1 VKETKS
7 TRLIEVLM
15 VAGMLPLVAAMTT
28 AVLALA
34 AARSN
39 GGGADAVMLTMLGLG
54 AYAFAALTLLPCVGR
69 LAWLSRHGKIHF
81 TGRRQA
87 LVTAAVVMLIAPPVL
102 LGALP
107 LIA

>member
-1 VKETKS
+1 M
-7 TRLIEVLM
+7 LM

-28 AVLALA
+28 AVLAMLA
-34 AARSN
+34 AR
-39 GGGADAVMLTMLGLG
+39 GADADAVRLTMLGLG

>member
-15 VAGMLPLVAAMTT
+15 VAGMLPLVAAITT
-28 AVLALA
+28 AVLTMLA
-34 AARSN
+34 A
-39 GGGADAVMLTMLGLG
+39 GGSGADAVRLTMLGLG
-54 AYAFAALTLLPCVGR
+54 AYAFAALILLPCVGR
-69 LAWLSRHGKIHF
+69 LAWLSRHGKINF

>member
-1 VKETKS
+1 
-7 TRLIEVLM
+7 
-15 VAGMLPLVAAMTT
+15 MLPLAAAMTT
-28 AVLALA
+28 AVLTLL
-34 AARSN
+34 AARSH
-39 GGGADAVMLTMLGLG
+39 GDDAVRLTMLGLA

>member
-1 VKETKS
+1 
-7 TRLIEVLM
+7 
-15 VAGMLPLVAAMTT
+15 MLPLAAAITT
-28 AVLALA
+28 AVLTMVAG
-34 AARSN
+34 RGN
-39 GGGADAVMLTMLGLG
+39 GDADALMLTMLGLG

>member
-1 VKETKS
+1 
-7 TRLIEVLM
+7 
-15 VAGMLPLVAAMTT
+15 MLPLVAAITT
-28 AVLALA
+28 AVLTMLA
-34 AARSN
+34 ARGS
-39 GGGADAVMLTMLGLG
+39 GADAVRLTMLGLG